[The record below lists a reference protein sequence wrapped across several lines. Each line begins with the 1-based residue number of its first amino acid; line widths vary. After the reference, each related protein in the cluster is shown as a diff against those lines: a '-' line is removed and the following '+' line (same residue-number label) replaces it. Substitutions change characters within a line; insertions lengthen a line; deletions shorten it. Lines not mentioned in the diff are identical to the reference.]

1 MKLRT
6 RTLLSVALSLVS
18 LVAILYS
25 VARVSM
31 LRSFAALEA
40 DDTRQNLARATAVL
54 ADDLSTL
61 DHTASDYAAWDDT
74 CAFLEGKNPNLP
86 TSEFPDAWFPRLRI
100 DFVLIFDPH
109 GRQVFA
115 KAYDPEAGKER
126 EIPQG
131 LRTHLAPGSLLMRH
145 AYPGSKVLGI
155 VLLTSG
161 AVLIDSQPIL
171 DSKSRGPIRGTF
183 VTGRSLDAKE
193 IARLAGIS
201 HLSLTVHRLDA
212 TGLPGDIESA
222 RAGLTRS
229 SPTLLRP
236 LNSTDV
242 VGYGLIEDIYGK
254 DDLILRAMM
263 PRKIMQQGEASL
275 FHLLVSLLMA
285 GFVFALVTMLLMET
299 LVQSRVIRLSASV
312 AAIGASGDLSERVPQ
327 EGRDEIA
334 GLGAGINR
342 MLEALELS
350 RRDLHKAKEA
360 AEAANTAKGEFLAVM
375 SHEIRTPMN
384 GVIGMAGLL
393 LDTALNAEQR
403 EYAETVRRSADA
415 LLSIINDILDF
426 SKIEAGKMTVEPI
439 PFDLRVAVEDM
450 AELMASKA
458 REKGLDLILRFAPG
472 TPARVIGDPGR
483 IRQILINLSGN
494 AVKFTT
500 KGHVF
505 LSVECEE
512 RTDEQ
517 ARLRFSV
524 ADTGIGIPASKLSH
538 IFERFTQA
546 DASTTRKYGGTGL
559 GLSIS
564 KQLAELMGGKMG
576 VESKVGEGSRFS
588 FTLPL
593 PVDLTPPDTAPMDMD
608 MAGVR
613 VLGVDDN
620 PTNLFVLREQLNN
633 WDLRNDSSSSAED
646 ALKLL
651 RAAQLAGDPYQI
663 AILDQQMPTRDGEEL
678 ARTIKA
684 DAQLKNT
691 VLVLLTSIGL
701 RGDAARMKEAGFSAY
716 LTKPARESELLTALI
731 TVWGN
736 HKHASSAQFVTRHSV
751 AEGRATTF
759 PGEPTQPIFRARV
772 LIVEDNAVNQMIA
785 ARLLEKLGCRVDVA
799 ANGREA
805 VEMVGLLPYDAIF
818 MDCQMPEMD
827 GFEATQE
834 IRRREGSSVHRPII
848 AVSANA
854 MPGDRERCLDAGMDD
869 YVSKPMRKADL
880 TEALK
885 RHLPKNMKLIE
896 PRGELAKL

>member
-18 LVAILYS
+18 LVAILYP

-31 LRSFAALEA
+31 MHSFATLEA

-61 DHTASDYAAWDDT
+61 DHTTSDYAAWDDT
-74 CAFLEGKNPNLP
+74 CAFLEGNNPNLP
-86 TSEFPDAWFPRLRI
+86 TSEFPDPWFPRLRI
-100 DFVLIFDPH
+100 DFVLIFDPQ

-115 KAYDPEAGKER
+115 KAYDPAVGKET

-131 LRTHLAPGSLLMRH
+131 LLAHLVPGSLLMRH

-155 VLLTSG
+155 LLLTSG
-161 AVLIDSQPIL
+161 AVLIDSQPII
-171 DSKSRGPIRGTF
+171 DSQSRGPIRGTF
-183 VTGRSLDAKE
+183 VAGRSLDGAE

-212 TGLPGDIESA
+212 TGLPSDIESA
-222 RAGLTRS
+222 RAVLTAS
-229 SPTLLRP
+229 SPTLLHP
-236 LNSTDV
+236 LNTKDV
-242 VGYGLIEDIYGK
+242 AGYGLIEDIYGK
-254 DDLILRAMM
+254 DDLILRAVM

-275 FHLLVSLLMA
+275 FHFLVSLLMA
-285 GFVFALVTMLLMET
+285 GFVFGLVTMLLMEI

-312 AAIGASGDLSERVPQ
+312 AAIGASGNLSERIPQ
-327 EGRDEIA
+327 DGRDEIA

-350 RRDLHKAKEA
+350 RRELHKAKEG

-384 GVIGMAGLL
+384 GIIGLTGLL
-393 LDTALNAEQR
+393 LDTDLNAEQR

-439 PFDLRVAVEDM
+439 PFDLRLAVEDT

-458 REKGLDLILRFAPG
+458 QEKGLDLILRFSPD
-472 TPARVIGDPGR
+472 TPSRVVGDPGR

-494 AVKFTT
+494 AIKFTT
-500 KGHVF
+500 KGHVY
-505 LSVECEE
+505 LSVECEQ
-512 RTDEQ
+512 RNGEQ
-517 ARLRFSV
+517 ARVRFSV
-524 ADTGIGIPASKLSH
+524 ADTGIGIPSSKLDH

-564 KQLAELMGGKMG
+564 KQLVEVLGGTIG
-576 VESKVGEGSRFS
+576 VESKVGEGSRFW
-588 FTLPL
+588 FTLSL
-593 PVDLTPPDTAPMDMD
+593 PVDRTATETAPIDMD
-608 MAGVR
+608 MTHVR

-620 PTNLFVLREQLNN
+620 PTNLFVLREQLSS
-633 WDLRNDSSSSAED
+633 WGLRNDSSSSAED
-646 ALKLL
+646 ALSLM
-651 RAAQLAGDPYQI
+651 RAAQSVGDPYQI
-663 AILDQQMPTRDGEEL
+663 AILDQQMPTMNGEDL

-684 DAQLKNT
+684 DAKLRNT
-691 VLVLLTSIGL
+691 ALVLLTSIGL
-701 RGDAARMKEAGFSAY
+701 KGDAARMKEAGFSAQ
-716 LTKPARESELLTALI
+716 LTKPARASQLLDALI

-736 HKHASSAQFVTRHSV
+736 EQRPLSAQLATRPSA
-751 AEGRATTF
+751 AEGRAAIF
-759 PGEPTQPIFRARV
+759 PGELADPIFCARV
-772 LIVEDNAVNQMIA
+772 LIVEDSAVNQMVVV
-785 ARLLEKLGCRVDVA
+785 RLLETLGCRVDVA

-834 IRRREGSSVHRPII
+834 IRRREGSNLHRPII
-848 AVSANA
+848 AMTANA
-854 MPGDRERCLDAGMDD
+854 MQGDRERCLNAGMDD
-869 YVSKPMRKADL
+869 YVSKPIRKRDL
-880 TEALK
+880 TEALE
-885 RHLPKNMKLIE
+885 RQLPKNVGA
-896 PRGELAKL
+896 RSSGTELKRL

>member
-6 RTLLSVALSLVS
+6 RTLLSVALSLVI
-18 LVAILYS
+18 LVAVLYS

-31 LRSFAALEA
+31 MRSFAALEA

-74 CAFLEGKNPNLP
+74 CAFLEGRNPNLP
-86 TSEFPDAWFPRLRI
+86 TSEFPDEWFPRLRI
-100 DFVLIFDPH
+100 DFVMIFDPQ

-115 KAYDPEAGKER
+115 KAYDPAAKKER

-131 LRTHLAPGSLLMRH
+131 LRAQLAPTSLLMRH
-145 AYPGSKVLGI
+145 AHPGSKVLGI

-161 AVLIDSQPIL
+161 ALLIDSQPIL

-183 VTGRSLDAKE
+183 LTGRSLDAAE

-201 HLSLTVHRLDA
+201 HLSLTLHRLDA
-212 TGLPGDIESA
+212 AELPGDVASA
-222 RAGLTRS
+222 RAALTRS

-236 LNSTDV
+236 LDSKDV
-242 VGYGLIEDIYGK
+242 AGYGLLEDIYGK
-254 DDLILRAMM
+254 DDLILRAVM
-263 PRKIMQQGEASL
+263 PRKIVQQGKESL
-275 FHLLVSLLMA
+275 FKFLVSLLIA
-285 GFVFALVTMLLMET
+285 GFVFGLVTMLLMEVF
-299 LVQSRVIRLSASV
+299 VQSRVIRLSASV

-334 GLGAGINR
+334 GLGVAMNR
-342 MLEALELS
+342 MLEALEQS
-350 RRDLHKAKEA
+350 RRELHTAKEA

-393 LDTALNAEQR
+393 LDTALNTEQR
-403 EYAETVRRSADA
+403 EYAETVRHSADA

-439 PFDLRVAVEDM
+439 PFDLRLAVEEM
-450 AELMASKA
+450 AELMAAKA
-458 REKGLDLILRFAPG
+458 REKGLDLILRFSPE
-472 TPARVIGDPGR
+472 TPSRVVGDPGR

-494 AVKFTT
+494 AIKFTS
-500 KGHVF
+500 KGHIF

-512 RTDEQ
+512 RTAGQ
-517 ARLRFSV
+517 ARLLFSV
-524 ADTGIGIPASKLSH
+524 TDTGIGIPTGKLGDV
-538 IFERFTQA
+538 FERFTQA

-564 KQLAELMGGKMG
+564 KQLVELMGGKMG
-576 VESKVGEGSRFS
+576 VESKVGEGSRFW

-593 PVDLTPPDTAPMDMD
+593 PVDLNPPDAAPIDIDMT
-608 MAGVR
+608 GVR
-613 VLGVDDN
+613 VLGVDHN
-620 PTNLFVLREQLNN
+620 PTNLFVLREQLNS
-633 WDLRNDSSSSAED
+633 WGLRNDSSSSAED
-646 ALKLL
+646 ALALL
-651 RAAQLAGDPYQI
+651 RAAHSAGDPFHI
-663 AILDQQMPTRDGEEL
+663 AILDQQMPTMDGEQL

-691 VLVLLTSIGL
+691 ALVLLTSVGN
-701 RGDAARMKEAGFSAY
+701 RGDAARMREAGFSAY
-716 LTKPARESELLTALI
+716 LTKPARESQLLNALM
-731 TVWGN
+731 TVWDSQ
-736 HKHASSAQFVTRHSV
+736 KRAPSAQFVTRHSL
-751 AEGRATTF
+751 AQGRTTIF
-759 PGEPTQPIFRARV
+759 KEEPVPPMFRARV
-772 LIVEDNAVNQMIA
+772 LIVEDNAVNQMVA

-827 GFEATQE
+827 GLEATRE

-848 AVSANA
+848 AMTANA
-854 MPGDRERCLDAGMDD
+854 MQGDRERCLGAGMDD
-869 YVSKPMRKADL
+869 YVSKPIRKADL
-880 TEALK
+880 TAALK
-885 RHLPKNMKLIE
+885 RHLPK
-896 PRGELAKL
+896 AKRPSTSANKT

>member
-6 RTLLSVALSLVS
+6 RMLLSVALSLVS

-31 LRSFAALEA
+31 MRSFAALEA

-86 TSEFPDAWFPRLRI
+86 TSEFPDEWFPRLRI
-100 DFVLIFDPH
+100 DFVMIFDPQ

-115 KAYDPEAGKER
+115 KAYDPAAKKER

-131 LRTHLAPGSLLMRH
+131 LQAHLAPASLLMRH

-183 VTGRSLDAKE
+183 LTGRSLDATE

-201 HLSLTVHRLDA
+201 HLSLTLHRLDA
-212 TGLPGDIESA
+212 SGLPGDVESA
-222 RAGLTRS
+222 RAALTTS

-236 LNSTDV
+236 LNSRDV
-242 VGYGLIEDIYGK
+242 AGYGLFEDIYGRP
-254 DDLILRAMM
+254 DLILRAVM
-263 PRKIMQQGEASL
+263 PRKIVQQGKESL
-275 FHLLVSLLMA
+275 FKFLVSLLIA
-285 GFVFALVTMLLMET
+285 GFVFGLVTMLLMET
-299 LVQSRVIRLSASV
+299 FVQSRVIRLSASV

-334 GLGAGINR
+334 GLGAAMNR
-342 MLEALELS
+342 MLEALEQS
-350 RRDLHKAKEA
+350 RRELHTAKEA
-360 AEAANTAKGEFLAVM
+360 AEAANTAKSEFLAVM

-403 EYAETVRRSADA
+403 EYAETVRHSADA

-439 PFDLRVAVEDM
+439 PFDLRLAVEEM

-458 REKGLDLILRFAPG
+458 REKGLDLILRFSPE
-472 TPARVIGDPGR
+472 TPSRVVGDPGR

-494 AVKFTT
+494 AIKFTSN
-500 KGHVF
+500 GHVY

-512 RTDEQ
+512 RTGLQ

-524 ADTGIGIPASKLSH
+524 ADTGIGIPAGKLGH
-538 IFERFTQA
+538 VFERFTQA

-564 KQLAELMGGKMG
+564 KQLVELMGGKMG
-576 VESKVGEGSRFS
+576 VESKVGEGSRFW

-593 PVDLTPPDTAPMDMD
+593 PVDLTPPDTAPIDMD
-608 MAGVR
+608 MTGVR
-613 VLGVDDN
+613 VLGVDHN
-620 PTNLFVLREQLNN
+620 PTNLFVLREQLNS
-633 WDLRNDSSSSAED
+633 WGLRNDSSTSAED
-646 ALKLL
+646 ALTLL
-651 RAAQLAGDPYQI
+651 RAAQSAGDPYHI
-663 AILDQQMPTRDGEEL
+663 AILDQQMPIMDGEHL

-684 DAQLKNT
+684 DAELKNT
-691 VLVLLTSIGL
+691 VLVLLTSIGV

-716 LTKPARESELLTALI
+716 LTKPARESQLLNALM
-731 TVWGN
+731 TVWDN
-736 HKHASSAQFVTRHSV
+736 QRRALSAPFVTRHSL
-751 AEGRATTF
+751 AQGRATVF
-759 PGEPTQPIFRARV
+759 SDEPTQPIFRTRV
-772 LIVEDNAVNQMIA
+772 LVVEDNAVNQMVA

-834 IRRREGSSVHRPII
+834 IRRREGSSVRRPII
-848 AVSANA
+848 AMTANA
-854 MPGDRERCLDAGMDD
+854 MHGDRERCLDAGMDD
-869 YVSKPMRKADL
+869 YVSKPIRKADL

-885 RHLPKNMKLIE
+885 RHLPKNVKPIEARAELEKL
-896 PRGELAKL
+896 

>member
-18 LVAILYS
+18 LVAILYC

-31 LRSFAALEA
+31 MHSFANLEA

-54 ADDLSTL
+54 ADDLATL
-61 DHTASDYAAWDDT
+61 DNATSDYAAWDDT
-74 CAFLEGKNPNLP
+74 CAYLEGRKPDLP
-86 TSEFPDAWFPRLRI
+86 TSEFPDPWFPRLRI
-100 DFVLIFDPH
+100 DFVLIFDRY
-109 GRQVFA
+109 GRQMFT
-115 KAYDPEAGKER
+115 KAYDPVAGKAT

-131 LRTHLAPGSLLMRH
+131 LWAHLAPGSLLMHH
-145 AYPGSKVLGI
+145 AHPGSKVLGI

-161 AVLIDSQPIL
+161 PVLIDSQPII
-171 DSKSRGPIRGTF
+171 DSQGRGPIRGTYIA
-183 VTGRSLDAKE
+183 GRRLNALE
-193 IARLAGIS
+193 VARLAGIS
-201 HLSLTVHRLDA
+201 HLSLTLHRLDA
-212 TGLPGDIESA
+212 TALPSDVESA
-222 RAGLTRS
+222 RAALTTS

-236 LNSTDV
+236 LDSKDIA
-242 VGYGLIEDIYGK
+242 GYGLIEDIYGK
-254 DDLILRAMM
+254 DYLILRAVM
-263 PRKIMQQGEASL
+263 PRKIMQQGKESL
-275 FHLLVSLLMA
+275 FKFLVSLLMA
-285 GFVFALVTMLLMET
+285 GLVFGFVTMLLMET
-299 LVQSRVIRLSASV
+299 LVQSRIIRLSASV
-312 AAIGASGDLSERVPQ
+312 AAIGTSADLSERVPE

-350 RRDLHKAKEA
+350 RSELHNAKEG

-384 GVIGMAGLL
+384 GIIGMAGLL
-393 LDTALNAEQR
+393 LDTALNGEQR

-415 LLSIINDILDF
+415 LLSIINDILDV

-439 PFDLRVAVEDM
+439 PFDLRLAVEDM

-458 REKGLDLILRFAPG
+458 QEKGLDFILRFSPD
-472 TPARVIGDPGR
+472 TPSRVVGDPGR

-500 KGHVF
+500 TGHVYV
-505 LSVECEE
+505 SVECEE
-512 RTDEQ
+512 RTGEQ

-524 ADTGIGIPASKLSH
+524 ADTGIGIPASKLGH

-564 KQLAELMGGKMG
+564 KQLVELMGGKIG
-576 VESKVGEGSRFS
+576 VESKVGEGSRFW

-593 PVDLTPPDTAPMDMD
+593 PVDLTLPDIAPIDVDMT
-608 MAGVR
+608 GVR
-613 VLGVDDN
+613 VLGVDNN
-620 PTNLFVLREQLNN
+620 PTNLFVLREQLTS
-633 WDLRNDSSSSAED
+633 WSLRNDSSSSAED
-646 ALKLL
+646 ALNLL
-651 RAAQLAGDPYQI
+651 HAAQSIGDPYQI
-663 AILDQQMPTRDGEEL
+663 AILDQRMPIMDGEDL
-678 ARTIKA
+678 ARAIKA
-684 DAQLKNT
+684 DAELKNT
-691 VLVLLTSIGL
+691 TLVLLTSVGI

-716 LTKPARESELLTALI
+716 LTKPVRASQLLNALI

-736 HKHASSAQFVTRHSV
+736 QKRNPSTQFVTRHSV
-751 AEGRATTF
+751 AEGRATIL
-759 PGEPTQPIFRARV
+759 PGEPAQPIFRARV
-772 LIVEDNAVNQMIA
+772 LIVEDNAVNQMVA

-848 AVSANA
+848 AMTANA
-854 MPGDRERCLDAGMDD
+854 MQGDRERCLDAGMDD
-869 YVSKPMRKADL
+869 YVSKPIRKADL
-880 TEALK
+880 TEALE
-885 RHLPKNMKLIE
+885 RHLPNNVKPIE
-896 PRGELAKL
+896 AGRN

>member
-31 LRSFAALEA
+31 MHSFATLEA

-54 ADDLSTL
+54 NDDLSTL
-61 DHTASDYAAWDDT
+61 DHTTSDYAAWDDT
-74 CAFLEGKNPNLP
+74 CAFLEGRNPNLP
-86 TSEFPDAWFPRLRI
+86 TSEFPDPWFPRLRI
-100 DFVLIFDPH
+100 DFVLIFDPD

-115 KAYDPEAGKER
+115 KAYDAAAGKER

-131 LRTHLAPGSLLMRH
+131 LRAHLAPGSLLMRH
-145 AYPGSKVLGI
+145 ANPGSKVLGI

-161 AVLIDSQPIL
+161 ALLIDSQPIL
-171 DSKSRGPIRGTF
+171 DSQSRGPIRGTF
-183 VTGRSLDAKE
+183 VAGRRLDAAE

-212 TGLPGDIESA
+212 TGLPGDVESA
-222 RAGLTRS
+222 RAALTMS

-236 LNSTDV
+236 LDSKDV
-242 VGYGLIEDIYGK
+242 AGYGLLEDIYGRP
-254 DDLILRAMM
+254 DLILRAVM
-263 PRKIMQQGEASL
+263 PRKIMQQGKESL
-275 FHLLVSLLMA
+275 IKFLVSLLIA
-285 GFVFALVTMLLMET
+285 GLVFGLVTMLLMET
-299 LVQSRVIRLSASV
+299 FVQSRVIRLNASV
-312 AAIGASGDLSERVPQ
+312 AAIGASGDLSERIPQ

-334 GLGAGINR
+334 GLAGGINR

-350 RRDLHKAKEA
+350 RHELHKAKEG

-384 GVIGMAGLL
+384 GIIGMTGLL

-415 LLSIINDILDF
+415 LLSIIDDILDV

-439 PFDLRVAVEDM
+439 PFDLQLTVEEM

-458 REKGLDLILRFAPG
+458 QEKGLDLILRFSPD
-472 TPARVIGDPGR
+472 TPSRVVGDPGR
-483 IRQILINLSGN
+483 IRQVLINLSGN
-494 AVKFTT
+494 AIKFTT
-500 KGHVF
+500 KGHVYVN
-505 LSVECEE
+505 VECEE
-512 RTDEQ
+512 RSGEQ

-524 ADTGIGIPASKLSH
+524 ADTGIGIPASKLGH

-564 KQLAELMGGKMG
+564 KQLVELMGGKMG
-576 VESKVGEGSRFS
+576 VESKVGEGSRFW

-593 PVDLTPPDTAPMDMD
+593 PVDLTLPDTGPVDMD
-608 MAGVR
+608 MTGVR

-620 PTNLFVLREQLNN
+620 PINLFVLREQLNS
-633 WDLRNDSSSSAED
+633 WGLRNDSSSSPED
-646 ALKLL
+646 ALNLL
-651 RAAQLAGDPYQI
+651 RAAQSAGDPYQI
-663 AILDQQMPTRDGEEL
+663 AILDQQMPILDGEEL

-684 DAQLKNT
+684 DAKLKNT
-691 VLVLLTSIGL
+691 VLVLLTSIGN
-701 RGDAARMKEAGFSAY
+701 RGDAARMKDAGFAAY
-716 LTKPARESELLTALI
+716 LTKPARASQLLNALI

-736 HKHASSAQFVTRHSV
+736 QKRARSSQFVTRHSL
-751 AEGRATTF
+751 AQGRATIF
-759 PGEPTQPIFRARV
+759 SDERAQPIFHARV
-772 LIVEDNAVNQMIA
+772 LIVEDNAVNQTIA

-805 VEMVGLLPYDAIF
+805 VEMVDLLPYDAIF

-848 AVSANA
+848 AMTANA
-854 MPGDRERCLDAGMDD
+854 MQGDRERCLDAGMDD
-869 YVSKPMRKADL
+869 YVSKPIRKADL

-885 RHLPKNMKLIE
+885 RHLPKNVTAHPDGAKVEKL
-896 PRGELAKL
+896 